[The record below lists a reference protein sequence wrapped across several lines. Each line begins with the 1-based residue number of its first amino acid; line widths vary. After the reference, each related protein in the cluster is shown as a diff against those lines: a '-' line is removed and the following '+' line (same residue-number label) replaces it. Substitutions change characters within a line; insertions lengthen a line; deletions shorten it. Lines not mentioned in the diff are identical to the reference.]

1 MTKGIA
7 AITGGSGMVGRR
19 IKQKLLQKGYDVRIL
34 TRNLLFRDDHV
45 QVYHGDI
52 DDIDALKRF
61 LKNVNYLFHC
71 AAELQNESKMW
82 NINVSCTEMMLKII
96 PQSVTYFCY
105 LSSAGVIG
113 LTDES
118 LVDEQ
123 SQCNPQNQYEKSK
136 LAAEKLVAASVGTRS
151 TVILRPTDVID
162 EQRPGAVALP
172 LRGSLLDKLVVF
184 LKGNE
189 RAHIVHAEDVA
200 EAAVYFINNNFE
212 KPSCFFVSC
221 DHEPFNTFGGLWE
234 LYESVQEGLPAARI
248 SRKIYL
254 PIIIPYVLRRLGRG
268 PCNLGNVRYSSSRLL
283 STGFR
288 YRLGVEGAVRA
299 IASAQQF
306 YD

>member
-1 MTKGIA
+1 
-7 AITGGSGMVGRR
+7 MVGRR